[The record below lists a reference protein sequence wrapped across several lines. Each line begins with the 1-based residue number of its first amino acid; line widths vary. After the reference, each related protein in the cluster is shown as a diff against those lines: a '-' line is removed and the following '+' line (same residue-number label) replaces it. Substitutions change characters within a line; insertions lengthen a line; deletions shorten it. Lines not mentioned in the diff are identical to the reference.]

1 MGLNTELKAKMCN
14 SEGCL
19 FFNVVRTTYDL
30 YKSNYLDTKQKQAQ
44 KRCSNNMAYFIIVQ
58 KKFI

>member
-1 MGLNTELKAKMCN
+1 MGLNAELSAKMCN

-19 FFNVVRTTYDL
+19 FFMPYDL

-58 KKFI
+58 KNFI